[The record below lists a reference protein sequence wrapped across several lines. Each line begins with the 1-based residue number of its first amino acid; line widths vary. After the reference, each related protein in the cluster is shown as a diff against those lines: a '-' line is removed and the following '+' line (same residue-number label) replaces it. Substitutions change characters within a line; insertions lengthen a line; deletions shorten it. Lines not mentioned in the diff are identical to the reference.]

1 MLEFTVTLDEDQQG
15 VASASPLDTERR
27 RSSRPAIGRS
37 LGAAVTAIEAPI
49 RDAVAS
55 IFESIDVSPAAG
67 IALLGS
73 TRYALGAQ
81 VESPAIRVSWAVVS
95 IALLYARALNAG
107 RTSSFDDALFW
118 FSRDRGFVKT
128 VLNCG
133 SPRVWKT
140 AEAELAK
147 LSVDDGLWDLLP
159 YVLEPHG
166 HVTRTRLETCDVSRA
181 TRTAKKSSG
190 VFYTPSDV
198 AEFLVKAAAA
208 PSGVVGTWLDP
219 ACGTGVF
226 LRAVLACARA
236 DAASG
241 AFHPLEFIRR
251 NVFGV
256 DLSSLSTD
264 LTCFVLLAE
273 CALRASA
280 SVAPIDAWRAVR
292 SNVVCG
298 DALRIVPLGGG
309 RQSQIDSPEQI
320 HLGTLFGAS
329 VAHGFDHV
337 IMNPPYA
344 TVPFGADVAN
354 SWSSFTAKGSSGVAD
369 AQTAFTEMLW
379 KFTHAGGAGVAVLP
393 LSIGTNTSTA
403 YRALREELA
412 TVKAGKDFLFFD
424 REPQALF
431 GEDIK
436 TRNLILIVRKAPGNG
451 CIVRTS
457 RMLKWTAK
465 QRPTIFN
472 EDRLVSLSG
481 LSIGG
486 FVPKLGSSVER
497 DVYQHLCSLTAGH
510 VASQSAP
517 IFTRATISEVL
528 DARTAQSDHDVL
540 VSSTAYNFL
549 NVFLVDGLPKKANYP
564 FSSSPLNRISFADH
578 EMAMAAIAIIFSRLS
593 FWLWHVEG
601 DGFHVTTE
609 FIKRLPLWRSLV
621 NKPVRAR
628 LAEFGSLY
636 WASAKKQRVDSVN
649 GGKQT
654 SSFHTGYR
662 HPLYGEVDAL
672 LLDALG
678 SPMKAPS
685 FLDLFIE
692 ATVSVDG
699 TQRDRG
705 LHQYK
710 D

>member
-1 MLEFTVTLDEDQQG
+1 MLEFTVTLEDDPRE
-15 VASASPLDTERR
+15 VALPLDIERC

-37 LGAAVTAIEAPI
+37 LGAAVTAIDAPI
-49 RDAVAS
+49 RSAVAS
-55 IFESIDVSPAAG
+55 IFESVDVSPAAG
-67 IALLGS
+67 NALLGS

-81 VESPAIRVSWAVVS
+81 VESPAIRVAWAVVS
-95 IALLYARALNAG
+95 IALLHSHALSAG
-107 RTSSFDDALFW
+107 RTGSFEDALFW

-133 SPRVWKT
+133 SPEGWKT
-140 AEAELAK
+140 AEMELAE
-147 LSVDDGLWDLLP
+147 LSVDDELWDLLP

-181 TRTAKKSSG
+181 TRIAKKSSG

-198 AEFLVKAAAA
+198 AEFLVRAAAA
-208 PSGVVGTWLDP
+208 PSGVTGTWLDP

-226 LRAVLACARA
+226 LRAVLACARSDA
-236 DAASG
+236 DSG
-241 AFHPLEFIRR
+241 AFHPLHFIRR
-251 NVFGV
+251 NVFGI
-256 DLSSLSTD
+256 DLSALSTD

-273 CALRASA
+273 CGLRASP

-292 SNVVCG
+292 SKIVCG
-298 DALRIVPLGGG
+298 DALRIVPLGGA
-309 RQSQIDSPEQI
+309 RQSQIGNLDQVKLE
-320 HLGTLFGAS
+320 TVFGAS

-344 TVPFGADVAN
+344 TVPFGADAAG
-354 SWSSFTAKGSSGVAD
+354 SWSSFSAKGTSGVAD

-379 KFTHAGGAGVAVLP
+379 KFTHPSGSGVAVLP

-412 TVKAGKDFLFFD
+412 TVKAVKDFLFFD

-436 TRNLILIVRKAPGNG
+436 TRNLILIVRQAPGSG
-451 CIVRTS
+451 DIVRTS

-465 QRPTIFN
+465 QRPAIFSK
-472 EDRLVSLSG
+472 DRLVPLNG
-481 LSIGG
+481 LPIGG

-497 DVYQHLCSLTAGH
+497 DVYQHLCSLTTAH
-510 VASQSAP
+510 ATSQNKTV
-517 IFTRATISEVL
+517 FTRATIAELL
-528 DARTAQSDHDVL
+528 DARTARSGHDVL
-540 VSSTAYNFL
+540 VSATAYNFL
-549 NVFLVDGLPKKANYP
+549 NVFLVDGLPKKADYP

-578 EMAMAAIAIIFSRLS
+578 EMAMAAIAIMFSRLS

-601 DGFHVTTE
+601 DGFHVTAE
-609 FIKRLPLWRSLV
+609 FIKRLPLWAALL
-621 NKPVRAR
+621 NKPVRAK
-628 LAEFGSLY
+628 LAELGALY

-662 HPLYGEVDAL
+662 HPLFGEVDAL

-678 SPMKAPS
+678 SPMKTPS